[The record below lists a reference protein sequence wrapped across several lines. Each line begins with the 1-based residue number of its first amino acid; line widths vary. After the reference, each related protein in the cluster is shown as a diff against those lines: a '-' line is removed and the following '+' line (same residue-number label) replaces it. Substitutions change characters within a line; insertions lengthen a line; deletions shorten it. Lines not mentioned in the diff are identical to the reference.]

1 MLTKI
6 STIDCYGTE
15 SIDLNDDTVILKPDK
30 FEKILEII
38 KSLVF
43 YYGTRD
49 TVKIPE
55 TTEESFIIN
64 LFIDEYQF
72 EFYAE
77 RLNFDS
83 DFGYSV
89 QNIYHNGE
97 LAVENIGENRSIS
110 NYNTIIGFNTI
121 INQVLKNLFS
131 MSNIEK
137 SLYFI
142 KNKYEFDVFSIMN
155 EFTSYL
161 FEGVDSISVNGVH
174 LKSGYTL
181 PLQSQGS
188 GFISYINLIPMMCE
202 AIRTNST
209 VFIDMYTN
217 FHPILKK
224 AIFETL
230 WGEKVLH
237 KLMGEDS
244 SKGQIIMRDYEYGKI

>member
-6 STIDCYGTE
+6 STIDYYGTE
-15 SIDLNDDTVILKPDK
+15 SIDLNNNIVILKPDK

-43 YYGTRD
+43 YYGTLD

-64 LFIDEYQF
+64 LFIN

-89 QNIYHNGE
+89 QNIYYNGE
-97 LAVENIGENRSIS
+97 LAVENMGENRSIS
-110 NYNTIIGFNTI
+110 NYNTIIEFNTI
-121 INQVLKNLFS
+121 INQILKNLFS

-137 SLYFI
+137 SLFTI
-142 KNKYEFDVFSIMN
+142 KNRYEFDVFGIMN

-161 FEGVDSISVNGVH
+161 FEEIDSISVNGVH

-181 PLQSQGS
+181 PLHDQGS
-188 GFISYINLIPMMCE
+188 GFISYVNLIPMMCE

-209 VFIDMYTN
+209 VFVDMYTN
-217 FHPILKK
+217 FHPILKR
-224 AIFETL
+224 AIFKDL
-230 WGEKVLH
+230 WGGKVLH
-237 KLMGEDS
+237 KLMGEDN
-244 SKGQIIMRDYEYGKI
+244 SKGQLILRNYEYEEGI